1 MSIHK
6 HTHEYEPQY
15 HFDIVLHEI
24 PLDEIV

>member
-6 HTHEYEPQY
+6 RTHEYEPQY